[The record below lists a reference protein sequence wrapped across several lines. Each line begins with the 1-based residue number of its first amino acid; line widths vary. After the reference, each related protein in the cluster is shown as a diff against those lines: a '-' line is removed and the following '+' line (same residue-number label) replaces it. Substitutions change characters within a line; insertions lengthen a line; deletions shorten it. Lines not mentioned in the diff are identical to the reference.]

1 MNDIQIFNNPVFGKV
16 RTTLSAS
23 NEPLFCL
30 ADVCKALDIS
40 NVSQCKSRLKQPGVT
55 TNEVGVVTGKKA
67 DGTDAIQYVAMSFI
81 TEPNLYK
88 CIFQSRRP
96 DAEKFQD
103 WVCDDVL
110 PSIRKTGGYIATDST
125 MTDDEIMARA
135 LIVAQN
141 TIDCKNKLIEES
153 QKQVLSLSRE
163 VTEMQP
169 KANYYDIILNS
180 KGTVTTTQVAQDYG
194 VSAKYFNKQLELLHI
209 QHKVNG
215 QWILYAPYLSQG
227 YVHAKPVDII
237 RSDGR
242 HETKLNTEWTQ
253 KGRNFIY
260 NKLKNIDI
268 IPLIEK

>member
-1 MNDIQIFNNPVFGKV
+1 MNDIQIFNNPVFGEV

-67 DGTDAIQYVAMSFI
+67 DGTDAIQYVAMNFI

-135 LIVAQN
+135 LI
-141 TIDCKNKLIEES
+141 
-153 QKQVLSLSRE
+153 
-163 VTEMQP
+163 
-169 KANYYDIILNS
+169 
-180 KGTVTTTQVAQDYG
+180 VAQDYG